1 MNQELFKVLV
11 GKMVDQ
17 NNVATLVEV
26 LSESEAFSSEEFD
39 NIVALL
45 AGAYTAPVIKGSAS
59 TFNGENVNLTFK
71 SFNKVK
77 MRVRYTYQR
86 VIKTLERDGQL
97 YNKWEAERKGL
108 AEEFKANAL
117 DRVSNEILTDC
128 CSYEQWAKYQRGNV
142 VVID

>member
-1 MNQELFKVLV
+1 MDKELFKVLI

-17 NNVATLVEV
+17 NNIATVVEV

-45 AGAYTAPVIKGSAS
+45 AGAYTTPVIKEFTS
-59 TFNGENVNLTFK
+59 TFDGVNVNLTFK

-77 MRVRYTYQR
+77 MRVRFTYQR
-86 VIKTLERDGQL
+86 VIRTLERDGRL
-97 YNKWEAERKGL
+97 YNKWEAEREGL

-117 DRVSNEILTDC
+117 DRLSNEILSGC
-128 CSYEQWAKYQRGNV
+128 CSYEQWAKHQRGNV

>member
-1 MNQELFKVLV
+1 MNKELFKALA
-11 GKMVDQ
+11 GKMASQD
-17 NNVATLVEV
+17 NIATVVEV

-39 NIVALL
+39 NIIALL
-45 AGAYTAPVIKGSAS
+45 AGAYTMPVIKESAS

-117 DRVSNEILTDC
+117 DRVSDEVLTDC

>member
-1 MNQELFKVLV
+1 MNKELFKVLV
-11 GKMVDQ
+11 GKIVDQ
-17 NNVATLVEV
+17 NNVATVVEL
-26 LSESEAFSSEEFD
+26 LSESEAFSSDEFD

-45 AGAYTAPVIKGSAS
+45 AGAYTMPVIKESAS
-59 TFNGENVNLTFK
+59 TFDGVNVNLTFK

-117 DRVSNEILTDC
+117 DRLSNEILTDC

>member
-1 MNQELFKVLV
+1 MNKELFKALAN
-11 GKMVDQ
+11 KMVDQ
-17 NNVATLVEV
+17 NNVATVVEV
-26 LSESEAFSSEEFD
+26 LSESEAFSSDEFD
-39 NIVALL
+39 NIIALL
-45 AGAYTAPVIKGSAS
+45 AGAYTMPVIKESAS
-59 TFNGENVNLTFK
+59 TFDGENVNLTFK

-117 DRVSNEILTDC
+117 DRLSDEILSDC
-128 CSYEQWAKYQRGNV
+128 CSYEQWAKYQRGNIV
-142 VVID
+142 TID

>member
-1 MNQELFKVLV
+1 MNKELFKVLAS
-11 GKMVDQ
+11 KMASQD
-17 NNVATLVEV
+17 NIATVVEV

-39 NIVALL
+39 NIIALL
-45 AGAYTAPVIKGSAS
+45 AGAYKAPVLKESSS
-59 TFNGENVNLTFK
+59 TFDGVNVNLTFK

-77 MRVRYTYQR
+77 MRVCYTYQR

-117 DRVSNEILTDC
+117 DRVSNEVLTDH

>member
-1 MNQELFKVLV
+1 MNKELFKALV
-11 GKMVDQ
+11 SKMVDQ
-17 NNVATLVEV
+17 NNVATVVEV

-45 AGAYTAPVIKGSAS
+45 AGAYTMPVIKESAS

-77 MRVRYTYQR
+77 MRVRYSYQK
-86 VIKTLERDGQL
+86 VVKTLERDGQL

-117 DRVSNEILTDC
+117 DRVSDEILTDC

>member
-1 MNQELFKVLV
+1 MNKELFKVLA
-11 GKMVDQ
+11 GKMASQD
-17 NNVATLVEV
+17 NIATVVEV

-39 NIVALL
+39 NIISML
-45 AGAYTAPVIKGSAS
+45 AGAYKAPVLKESSS
-59 TFNGENVNLTFK
+59 TFDGVNVNLTFK

-77 MRVRYTYQR
+77 MRVCYTYQK
-86 VIKTLERDGQL
+86 VVKTLEREGEFL
-97 YNKWEAERKGL
+97 TSWEAVRKGL

-117 DRVSNEILTDC
+117 DRVSNEILTDY

>member
-1 MNQELFKVLV
+1 MNKELFKALAN
-11 GKMVDQ
+11 KMVDQ
-17 NNVATLVEV
+17 NNIATVVEV

-39 NIVALL
+39 NIISMLV
-45 AGAYTAPVIKGSAS
+45 GAYTVPVIKESTS
-59 TFNGENVNLTFK
+59 TFDGENVNLTFK

-77 MRVRYTYQR
+77 MRVRYTYKR

-117 DRVSNEILTDC
+117 DRVSDEVLTDC

>member
-1 MNQELFKVLV
+1 MNKELFKVLAS
-11 GKMVDQ
+11 KIVDQ
-17 NNVATLVEV
+17 NNVATLIES

-39 NIVALL
+39 NIISML
-45 AGAYTAPVIKGSAS
+45 AGAYKAPVLKESSS
-59 TFNGENVNLTFK
+59 TFDGVNVNLTFK

-77 MRVRYTYQR
+77 MRVCYTYQK
-86 VIKTLERDGQL
+86 VVKTLEREGEFL
-97 YNKWEAERKGL
+97 TSWEAVRKGL

-117 DRVSNEILTDC
+117 DRVSNEILTDY

>member
-1 MNQELFKVLV
+1 MNKELFKALA
-11 GKMVDQ
+11 GKMASQD
-17 NNVATLVEV
+17 NIATVVEV

-39 NIVALL
+39 NIISMLV
-45 AGAYTAPVIKGSAS
+45 GAYTMPVIKESAS

-86 VIKTLERDGQL
+86 VIKTLERDGKL

-117 DRVSNEILTDC
+117 DRVSDEVLTDC

>member
-1 MNQELFKVLV
+1 MNKELFKVLA

-17 NNVATLVEV
+17 NNVATLIES

-39 NIVALL
+39 NIISML
-45 AGAYTAPVIKGSAS
+45 AGAYTAPVIKESAS
-59 TFNGENVNLTFK
+59 TFDGVNVNLTFK

-77 MRVRYTYQR
+77 MRVRYSYQK
-86 VIKTLERDGQL
+86 VVKTLERDGQL
-97 YNKWEAERKGL
+97 FNKWEAERKGL

-117 DRVSNEILTDC
+117 DRVSSEVLTDC
-128 CSYEQWAKYQRGNV
+128 CSYEQWKKYQRGNV

>member
-1 MNQELFKVLV
+1 MNKELFKVLA
-11 GKMVDQ
+11 GKLASQD
-17 NNVATLVEV
+17 NIATVVEV
-26 LSESEAFSSEEFD
+26 LSESEVFSSEEFD
-39 NIVALL
+39 NIIALL
-45 AGAYTAPVIKGSAS
+45 AGSYTMPVIKESAS

-117 DRVSNEILTDC
+117 DRLSDEISSDC
-128 CSYEQWAKYQRGNV
+128 CSYDIWAKYQRGNIV
-142 VVID
+142 TID

>member
-1 MNQELFKVLV
+1 MNKELFKALA
-11 GKMVDQ
+11 GKMVGQD
-17 NNVATLVEV
+17 NIATVVEV

-39 NIVALL
+39 NIIALL
-45 AGAYTAPVIKGSAS
+45 AGAYTMPVIKESAKPFS
-59 TFNGENVNLTFK
+59 SEQVDLTFK

-77 MRVRYTYQR
+77 MRVRYTH
-86 VIKTLERDGQL
+86 KTVKKLLEYKGEFL
-97 YNKWEAERKGL
+97 TKWEAERKGL

-117 DRVSNEILTDC
+117 DRVSDEICTDC